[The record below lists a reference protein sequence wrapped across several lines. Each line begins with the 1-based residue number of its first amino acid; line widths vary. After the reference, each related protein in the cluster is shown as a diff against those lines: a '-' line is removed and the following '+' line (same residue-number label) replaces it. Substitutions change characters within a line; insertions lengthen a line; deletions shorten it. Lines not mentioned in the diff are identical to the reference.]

1 MVSYEIIR
9 NSNPTP
15 GVTTVPTTAEK
26 NGDFQGLANGNGS
39 LITIYN
45 PSTTVL
51 NGDGTRTPFPNNII
65 PPTEIDPVAANL
77 LQYFPNSNVPG
88 NAEGFNNFVYAPNDQ
103 VDKYYALAIR
113 LDHQLTENNK
123 LTGIF
128 VRNVRHQ
135 IYPTAGLAAVASSG
149 YSHFRNNIGGS
160 LDWTSILSPST
171 VVDTRVGVMY
181 HPFSLQDYGDH
192 FDLSPL
198 GFPPSLLSA
207 LPNQTFPNIQL
218 SNYTSLG
225 ASGSQFSTTSEID
238 ASSILSKAFGRH
250 LLKVGFQFNNM
261 RATLNA
267 PESNFGN
274 FGFIGEWTQSSA
286 VNASGTSG
294 WDFADLL
301 LGYPDDG
308 SLVWNNAYA
317 YQRNYYAI
325 FLQDDWRVNSR
336 LTVNLGIRWSYESP
350 FSERWNR
357 QNAGFCA
364 SCTNPISPLVTGF
377 RPLAGGLTFTNAANR
392 LPFNSVY
399 NDWAPRLGVAYRL
412 TSKSVLRGGFGIV
425 YAPTFDTG
433 RNNGY
438 SVDTPYVATTNNYT
452 PANVLSNPYPSGIN
466 VPVGSS
472 EGLSTLLGSGF
483 TFGDPG
489 RKIPRVEQYSFG
501 LEYQLPS
508 DMMMDVSYF
517 GNRATLET
525 SQSINA
531 LPAEYFS
538 MGTTALNA
546 LAPNPMYGFL
556 PSNSALAKSNLPLQN
571 LLVPY
576 PEFGSI
582 TESNLP

>member
-1 MVSYEIIR
+1 
-9 NSNPTP
+9 
-15 GVTTVPTTAEK
+15 
-26 NGDFQGLANGNGS
+26 
-39 LITIYN
+39 
-45 PSTTVL
+45 
-51 NGDGTRTPFPNNII
+51 
-65 PPTEIDPVAANL
+65 
-77 LQYFPNSNVPG
+77 
-88 NAEGFNNFVYAPNDQ
+88 
-103 VDKYYALAIR
+103 
-113 LDHQLTENNK
+113 
-123 LTGIF
+123 
-128 VRNVRHQ
+128 
-135 IYPTAGLAAVASSG
+135 
-149 YSHFRNNIGGS
+149 
-160 LDWTSILSPST
+160 
-171 VVDTRVGVMY
+171 
-181 HPFSLQDYGDH
+181 
-192 FDLSPL
+192 
-198 GFPPSLLSA
+198 
-207 LPNQTFPNIQL
+207 
-218 SNYTSLG
+218 
-225 ASGSQFSTTSEID
+225 
-238 ASSILSKAFGRH
+238 
-250 LLKVGFQFNNM
+250 
-261 RATLNA
+261 
-267 PESNFGN
+267 
-274 FGFIGEWTQSSA
+274 
-286 VNASGTSG
+286 
-294 WDFADLL
+294 
-301 LGYPDDG
+301 
-308 SLVWNNAYA
+308 
-317 YQRNYYAI
+317 
-325 FLQDDWRVNSR
+325 
-336 LTVNLGIRWSYESP
+336 
-350 FSERWNR
+350 
-357 QNAGFCA
+357 
-364 SCTNPISPLVTGF
+364 F
-377 RPLAGGLTFTNAANR
+377 RPLAGGLTFTNVANR

-582 TESNLP
+582 TESNLPCGRSTYNSLQTSLIKRMTRGLTLRGSFTWAKIMDRTAYLNASDSVNAPARYEDSQANIYFTLASTWRLPFFANSTGLVRETLGGWQINGIFRWEAGSLVSNPSGAFPTGVSPVLPSGQQIRDHWFNTCTITLTGGLQNCLPGQTAADASWIQQPAYTLRTLSPTMPGVRTHVTPNLDLSLSKQFTIRENLRVEALAEAFNLTNSVQFGGPNTSLNSSQFGVIANSQVNDPRIIQLAIKLFF

>member
-1 MVSYEIIR
+1 
-9 NSNPTP
+9 
-15 GVTTVPTTAEK
+15 
-26 NGDFQGLANGNGS
+26 
-39 LITIYN
+39 
-45 PSTTVL
+45 
-51 NGDGTRTPFPNNII
+51 
-65 PPTEIDPVAANL
+65 
-77 LQYFPNSNVPG
+77 
-88 NAEGFNNFVYAPNDQ
+88 
-103 VDKYYALAIR
+103 
-113 LDHQLTENNK
+113 
-123 LTGIF
+123 
-128 VRNVRHQ
+128 
-135 IYPTAGLAAVASSG
+135 
-149 YSHFRNNIGGS
+149 
-160 LDWTSILSPST
+160 
-171 VVDTRVGVMY
+171 
-181 HPFSLQDYGDH
+181 
-192 FDLSPL
+192 
-198 GFPPSLLSA
+198 
-207 LPNQTFPNIQL
+207 
-218 SNYTSLG
+218 
-225 ASGSQFSTTSEID
+225 
-238 ASSILSKAFGRH
+238 
-250 LLKVGFQFNNM
+250 M

-377 RPLAGGLTFTNAANR
+377 RPLAGGLTFTNVANR

-582 TESNLP
+582 TESNLPYGRSTYNSLQTSLIKRMTHGLTLRGSFTWAKIMDRTAYLNASDPVNAPARYEDAQPNIYFTLASTWRLPFFANSTGLVRETLGGWQINGIFRWEAGSLVSNPSGAFPTGVSPVLPSGQQIRDHWFNTCTITLTGGLQNCLPGQTAADASWIQQPAYTLRTLSPTMPGVRAHVTPNLDLSLSKQFTIRENVRVEALAEAFNLTNTVQFGGPNTSLNSSQFGVIANSQVNDPRIIQLAIKLFF